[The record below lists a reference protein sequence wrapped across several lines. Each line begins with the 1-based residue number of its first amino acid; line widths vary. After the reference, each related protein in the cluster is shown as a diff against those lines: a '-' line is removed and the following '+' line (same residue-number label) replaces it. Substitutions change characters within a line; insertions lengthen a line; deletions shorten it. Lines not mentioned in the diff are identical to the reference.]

1 MYEIKININIKHMLT
16 SLINN
21 VSILDF
27 GITQNFNKN
36 HSPISTKTSL
46 CGLDS

>member
-27 GITQNFNKN
+27 GITPKFQQEPESN
-36 HSPISTKTSL
+36 IY
-46 CGLDS
+46 